1 MPWSRG
7 FRQLQTG
14 RQHADGA
21 SNVKNA
27 ASNLLALARV
37 FRDVH
42 NLLKANPVKWT
53 ECELE
58 TSLGKLTSATFQTS
72 HYGGGLVGCP
82 AAALPHGSPELCT
95 HNHKF
100 TRCMQKYGVRACGR
114 RTRCAEKTLIR
125 ACEIVTIP
133 GSRCQMA
140 PELEG
145 HNGRRETDERWAN
158 GGQNHKCGVSH
169 GQTEK
174 IYD

>member
-1 MPWSRG
+1 M
-7 FRQLQTG
+7 
-14 RQHADGA
+14 
-21 SNVKNA
+21 
-27 ASNLLALARV
+27 

-72 HYGGGLVGCP
+72 HYGGGCP

-100 TRCMQKYGVRACGR
+100 TRWIQKYGVHACGR

-125 ACEIVTIP
+125 PCEIVTIP

-140 PELEG
+140 LKLEG
-145 HNGRRETDERWAN
+145 HDGWQRVEGEGHAVGEGRAESQMWRVTWSNRGDLRLIGFHIGSMVSGPQNARY
-158 GGQNHKCGVSH
+158 GGEISLRL
-169 GQTEK
+169 
-174 IYD
+174 